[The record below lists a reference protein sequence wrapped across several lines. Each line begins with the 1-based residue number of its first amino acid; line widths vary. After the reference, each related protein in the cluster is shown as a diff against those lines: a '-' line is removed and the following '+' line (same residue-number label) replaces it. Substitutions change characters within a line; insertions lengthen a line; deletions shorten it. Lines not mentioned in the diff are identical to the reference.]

1 MKKKM
6 IMALLALTILTNA
19 GVATLYV
26 QNNSDIF
33 VSEKEDVPRLL

>member
-26 QNNSDIF
+26 QSNNEIL
-33 VSEKEDVPRLL
+33 VGENADVPRLV